1 MRTSKRMGTT
11 RLLLGLVL
19 SANMEPEKTTLGQ
32 DKDSIRISNPLRN
45 PIYLTIIINL
55 TNITLPTP
63 MLTSKA
69 SIITTP
75 TQPIS
80 QIVEVATPAEEVE
93 AVTLSAGD
101 IIPKP
106 ETTLREDHNKSLRT
120 KEAGRAIEVEGEG
133 IEAAVDTG
141 MEVAMVTV
149 AAAVAV
155 VVGMEQA
162 AIIITTIIT
171 NP

>member
-55 TNITLPTP
+55 TNITRPTP

-80 QIVEVATPAEEVE
+80 QIVEVATPAEVE
-93 AVTLSAGD
+93 AVTLFAGD

-120 KEAGRAIEVEGEG
+120 KEAGRAIEEEGEG

-155 VVGMEQA
+155 VVGMEQV